1 MISVI
6 VPAYNVED
14 YIEVTIR
21 SILNSTYSDFELI
34 IVDDGSTDR
43 TAELC
48 DGWALSDKRI
58 SVIHQANTGV
68 VGARNKGLHASRGD
82 FITFVDSDDVIHPAM
97 LDVLIGAISAGD
109 YDMSMVLNKKIEED
123 ERERYLNC
131 RIDGHGDCK
140 PLVLSQEDYISLL
153 FRDRMGFYA
162 GPWHKLFRRELLLG
176 GTKDF
181 LEFKPIPA
189 EDTEWLIRVC
199 SRLSKC
205 IVVPL
210 ELYFYVMRSSS
221 LTHAQ
226 SQRGVNAVI
235 VGRLQT
241 VFSFLDLFP
250 EDKPQYKTMCLNDLY
265 RRIHTYTYL
274 ARGTDY
280 QDELR
285 ARCKEIYKKTIK
297 EYLNSPVGIK
307 AKVKNVVYYHC
318 PWVFRSVVSLS
329 ELLAKCKTRC
339 SISK

>member
-14 YIEVTIR
+14 YIEATIR
-21 SILNSTYSDFELI
+21 SILNSTYGDFELI

-58 SVIHQANTGV
+58 SVIHQVNTGV
-68 VGARNKGLHASRGD
+68 AGARNKGLYASRGD

-97 LDVLIGAISAGD
+97 LDVLIGAISIGD
-109 YDMSMVLNKKIEED
+109 YDMSMVLNKRVEED
-123 ERERYLNC
+123 ERERFVDC
-131 RIDGHGDCK
+131 QIDELGNNK
-140 PLVLSQEDYISLL
+140 PLVWSQEDYYTAM
-153 FRDRMGFYA
+153 FRDLKGSYV
-162 GPWHKLFRRELLLG
+162 GPCHKLFKRELLLG

-189 EDTEWLIRVC
+189 EDIEWLIRVC
-199 SRLSKC
+199 LRLSKC
-205 IVVPL
+205 VVVPL

-241 VFSFLDLFP
+241 EFSFLDLFP
-250 EDKPQYKTMCLNDLY
+250 EDKPQYKMMCFNDLY

-274 ARGTDY
+274 ARGTAY

-285 ARCKEIYKKTIK
+285 AQCKEIYKKTIK
-297 EYLNSPVGIK
+297 EYLNSPVGVK

-318 PWVFRSVVSLS
+318 PWVFRSVVTLS

-339 SISK
+339 SVSK